1 MLGVRGVF
9 GVPSRS
15 ALPMMTLCR
24 GVTGTF
30 FESRCLGVLGSSFS
44 SWIVVSTDAFVGLK
58 CELILGGQRAT
69 RFSGAP
75 CFAGV
80 VRAERVLV
88 DFGVALLSR
97 VMNGFSFSL
106 LGSLSTTRLFARVDA
121 AGDSAMSVVLR
132 VRFPKSM
139 VSAIATAAAFFTSV
153 GWWLLVGGGLVF
165 LCIRERKHFRTAR
178 S

>member
-1 MLGVRGVF
+1 VLGVRGVF

-30 FESRCLGVLGSSFS
+30 FESRCLGVLGSSFPS
-44 SWIVVSTDAFVGLK
+44 CIASADAFVGLK
-58 CELILGGQRAT
+58 CALILGGQRAT
-69 RFSGAP
+69 LFSGAP

-80 VRAERVLV
+80 VRVERVFV

-97 VMNGFSFSL
+97 VTNGFSFSL

-121 AGDSAMSVVLR
+121 AVDSVVSIWLR
-132 VRFPKSM
+132 VRFPKRI
-139 VSAIATAAAFFTSV
+139 VSAIAPAAFFFLGGDCLFVVVSLSV
-153 GWWLLVGGGLVF
+153 Y
-165 LCIRERKHFRTAR
+165 